1 MVVVQSSLLADAYA
15 VSDNETQRLCSDQD
29 RHNVITLLFVGQ
41 RIVNLV
47 NLITFWF
54 IHSAVVWIKS

>member
-47 NLITFWF
+47 NLITF
-54 IHSAVVWIKS
+54 